1 MASDLIGSED
11 MTEPMTMVGMA
22 AFGLIGLSI
31 ALAAALK
38 GWQGWLELKRLEL
51 TGAQAQQSRSPA
63 MDRIEI
69 ADLKE
74 RIRKLESIAACV
86 DL

>member
-1 MASDLIGSED
+1 MS
-11 MTEPMTMVGMA
+11 EPMTMMA
-22 AFGLIGLSI
+22 MAGAGLLGLGI
-31 ALAAALK
+31 FLAAALK

-51 TGAQAQQSRSPA
+51 TAAAGAQARA
-63 MDRIEI
+63 EGGVGEMIEM

>member
-1 MASDLIGSED
+1 MSDPNIIFALAGSSL
-11 MTEPMTMVGMA
+11 A
-22 AFGLIGLSI
+22 GLGI

-38 GWQGWLELKRLEL
+38 GWQGWLDLKRMEIAGQR
-51 TGAQAQQSRSPA
+51 GAEPKSPA
-63 MDRIEI
+63 MERIEI

>member
-1 MASDLIGSED
+1 
-11 MTEPMTMVGMA
+11 MTDAITMVA
-22 AFGLIGLSI
+22 VAGLGLVALGI
-31 ALAAALK
+31 AVMAALK
-38 GWQGWLELKRLEL
+38 GWQGWLELKRFEL
-51 TGAQAQQSRSPA
+51 AGAQAREPRPA
-63 MDRIEI
+63 MERIEL

>member
-1 MASDLIGSED
+1 
-11 MTEPMTMVGMA
+11 MTEPMTLLALSSSGLMA
-22 AFGLIGLSI
+22 LGI
-31 ALAAALK
+31 ATFAGLK

-51 TGAQAQQSRSPA
+51 SGARQEPRSA
-63 MDRIEI
+63 AGDMIEV

-74 RIRKLESIAACV
+74 RIRKLEAIASCV

>member
-1 MASDLIGSED
+1 
-11 MTEPMTMVGMA
+11 MTEPLTVLTLA
-22 AFGLIGLSI
+22 SSGLLALSI
-31 ALAAALK
+31 TAFAGLR

-51 TGAQAQQSRSPA
+51 AGAQREPRSPA
-63 MDRIEI
+63 MEMIEV

-74 RIRKLESIAACV
+74 RIRKLEAIASCV